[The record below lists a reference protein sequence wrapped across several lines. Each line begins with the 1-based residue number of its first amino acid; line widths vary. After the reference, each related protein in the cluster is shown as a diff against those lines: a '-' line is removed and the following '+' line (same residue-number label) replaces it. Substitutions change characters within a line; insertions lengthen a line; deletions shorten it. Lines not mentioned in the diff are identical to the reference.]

1 MRMSRAIDRAPLGER
16 LASSVVITDSGC
28 WEWMFNRNQAGYGRI
43 SVKGRKMLVHRVV
56 YEIAT
61 GTLPPELDHLCRNPP
76 CCNPAHLEPVTHAEN
91 MARRRQWV
99 CARGHPRAPLTRCLV
114 CQRATGRLSYRRR
127 TLGGGHLRVGGEV
140 ITADIEPGIYPAP
153 DDPND
158 GLLICRLS
166 SLHEVVA
173 AISENWETA

>member
-16 LASSVVITDSGC
+16 LASSV
-28 WEWMFNRNQAGYGRI
+28 
-43 SVKGRKMLVHRVV
+43 
-56 YEIAT
+56 
-61 GTLPPELDHLCRNPP
+61 
-76 CCNPAHLEPVTHAEN
+76 
-91 MARRRQWV
+91 
-99 CARGHPRAPLTRCLV
+99 
-114 CQRATGRLSYRRR
+114 
-127 TLGGGHLRVGGEV
+127 
-140 ITADIEPGIYPAP
+140 TADIEPGIYPAP